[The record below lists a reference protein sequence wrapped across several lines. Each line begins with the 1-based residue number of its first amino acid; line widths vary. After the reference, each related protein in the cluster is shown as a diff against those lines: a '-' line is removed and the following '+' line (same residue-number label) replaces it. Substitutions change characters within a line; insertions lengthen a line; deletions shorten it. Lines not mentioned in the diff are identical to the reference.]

1 MLNKPFRVK
10 SLRKRVCRGPNLK
23 LGLRYRLSHGMS
35 FKDSLIAS
43 ICYRLQ
49 IPIDTR
55 NTKDFVILLPAQLVI
70 KPY

>member
-1 MLNKPFRVK
+1 
-10 SLRKRVCRGPNLK
+10 LK